1 MFEKFTSDA
10 REAVIAA
17 QREARHL
24 KATRIE
30 PVHVFLGVIASA
42 KPGLRDALE
51 GEGYTSESVRSRLSD
66 GIALGDGDSK
76 ALESIGIDLDAVRA
90 SLEATFGEGAL
101 DPPTRSGGGCV
112 ESRGTSHSRRARRRH
127 WSWRCVRLSRTRIR
141 KSAVSTCCSACFEA
155 LTKAS
160 SRSCASL
167 IGCAS
172 GSNPWS
178 RSGTVPAAIHGYL
191 GPHQLGSLA

>member
-90 SLEATFGEGAL
+90 SLESTFGEGAL
-101 DPPTRSGGGCV
+101 DRPAD
-112 ESRGTSHSRRARRRH
+112 EKRGWLR
-127 WSWRCVRLSRTRIR
+127 R
-141 KSAVSTCCSACFEA
+141 KSGHIAF
-155 LTKAS
+155 
-160 SRSCASL
+160 
-167 IGCAS
+167 AS
-172 GSNPWS
+172 GAKKALELALREAIAHKDSQIRCEHLLLGLLRGADEGFLEIVRQPDRLRERIES
-178 RSGTVPAAIHGYL
+178 LVP
-191 GPHQLGSLA
+191 